1 MGDVEQERTER
12 IRRDL
17 GEVLPGVR
25 SVAPM
30 PEGHSGFSYR
40 VALERGEGVLRL
52 PPPGVRVA
60 GPTDVARQGRLM
72 AALAE
77 RGLPVP
83 AVMAVSEEPVVD
95 GRPFVLVEWVRGD
108 RAEPAMARMGPA
120 ALAASAAQALH
131 ELQAVD
137 VAGLPVG
144 AEPPLSLADELARWT
159 WLLERAAAPW
169 TEGADRLAGALRGS
183 MPAEREPVL
192 VHADYHYANLLF
204 GEERVVAVLDWEIA
218 HVGQPLIDLACLAVA
233 ARPSGDGIFGFSPE
247 GAAGLL
253 EAVPDGELARIY
265 GADETEFRWY
275 VALGFY
281 EYCAILAYNLMLHL
295 KGRRPDPI
303 YVGREWMVGRLLEVG
318 LERVGGL

>member
-1 MGDVEQERTER
+1 MRGVDQERTARIER
-12 IRRDL
+12 EL
-17 GEVLPGVR
+17 GAVVPGIR

-40 VALERGEGVLRL
+40 VSLERGEGVLRL

-72 AALAE
+72 AALAAQ
-77 RGLPVP
+77 GMPVP
-83 AVMAVSEEPVVD
+83 AVIAVSEEPVVD
-95 GRPFVLVEWVRGD
+95 GRPFVLVEWVDGD
-108 RAEPAMARMGPA
+108 RAEPAMARLGPSGVA
-120 ALAASAAQALH
+120 SAASAALH
-131 ELQAVD
+131 ELQRAD
-137 VAGLPVG
+137 VAALPMAG
-144 AEPPLSLADELARWT
+144 DPPMSLADEIARWT

-169 TEGADRLAGALRGS
+169 TEGAERLAEALRAS
-183 MPAEREPVL
+183 MPGERPPVL

-204 GEERVVAVLDWEIA
+204 GGEGVAAVLDWEIA

-247 GAAGLL
+247 GAGRLL
-253 EAVPDGELARIY
+253 EAVPDDELASIY
-265 GADETEFRWY
+265 GADVAEFRWY